1 MMKWTKKLGWK
12 NLNLKIKLGTVKN
25 YFLKLKFNIFLK
37 RKIGLNLKIK
47 FRRKRKKFFVFEMK
61 ISGYIQIGN
70 YCKKFSYKK
79 NISLIKIVVHLIK
92 KVILVLQ

>member
-12 NLNLKIKLGTVKN
+12 NLNLKINLDTVKN

-37 RKIGLNLKIK
+37 GKRQVLCKL
-47 FRRKRKKFFVFEMK
+47 RRKRKKFFVFEIK
-61 ISGYIQIGN
+61 ISGYIQISN

>member
-1 MMKWTKKLGWK
+1 
-12 NLNLKIKLGTVKN
+12 
-25 YFLKLKFNIFLK
+25 
-37 RKIGLNLKIK
+37 
-47 FRRKRKKFFVFEMK
+47 MK

>member
-1 MMKWTKKLGWK
+1 MMKWKKKLGWK
-12 NLNLKIKLGTVKN
+12 NLKIKFDTVKN
-25 YFLKLKFNIFLK
+25 YFLKQKFNIFLK

-70 YCKKFSYKK
+70 CCKKFSYKK
-79 NISLIKIVVHLIK
+79 KISLIKIVVHLIK

>member
-12 NLNLKIKLGTVKN
+12 NLNLKIKLDTVKN
-25 YFLKLKFNIFLK
+25 YFLKLKFNIFL
-37 RKIGLNLKIK
+37 
-47 FRRKRKKFFVFEMK
+47 KRKKFFVFEMK

>member
-12 NLNLKIKLGTVKN
+12 NLNLKIKLDTVKN

-61 ISGYIQIGN
+61 ISGYIQ
-70 YCKKFSYKK
+70 FP
-79 NISLIKIVVHLIK
+79 
-92 KVILVLQ
+92 

>member
-12 NLNLKIKLGTVKN
+12 NLNLKIKLDTVKN

-47 FRRKRKKFFVFEMK
+47 FRRKRKKFFV
-61 ISGYIQIGN
+61 
-70 YCKKFSYKK
+70 
-79 NISLIKIVVHLIK
+79 
-92 KVILVLQ
+92 LVEICGSCP

>member
-12 NLNLKIKLGTVKN
+12 NLNLKIKLDTVKN

-61 ISGYIQIGN
+61 
-70 YCKKFSYKK
+70 
-79 NISLIKIVVHLIK
+79 
-92 KVILVLQ
+92 